1 MIKTFNFDYI
11 PDEFCSNTYI
21 VGELNEPCVIIDYGS
36 TSKKLIEYIK
46 SQYSEVKAVL
56 ITHGH
61 FDHIRGLNLFNKF
74 FPNTPIYTDRYD
86 KELLKD
92 AKLNSSNL
100 TGEKVVINLSIKT
113 FKDNEILNFGKGLN
127 FKVYETPYHTDG
139 SVCFLN
145 EEEHALF
152 TGDSLF
158 KGSIGRA
165 DLITSNRSLIASSLE
180 TIKEFDKNLI
190 VYPGHGEITSIEK
203 ELINNQYL
211 K

>member
-1 MIKTFNFDYI
+1 MIETFNFDYI

-74 FPNTPIYTDRYD
+74 FPNTPIYIDRYD